1 MPPEDLRGRNP
12 AAVLAALFIVAVG
25 PVLEP
30 LGALL
35 AIGWAR
41 LTGTPLR
48 ELGFVRPRSWAA
60 TIALGIAFGVA
71 FKLVLKA
78 VVLPLLGAPTINAA
92 YHHLAGNTA
101 ALPGMLWLVIV
112 GAGFGEETVFRGF
125 LFERSRAWFGAG
137 KGVLAATV
145 LVSSAWFA
153 AVHIPDQGLF
163 GAVQAGIVGLVFG
176 TIFAVTRKLWPLI
189 VAHAAFD
196 VAAVFI
202 IYLDLEERVAHF
214 LFR

>member
-1 MPPEDLRGRNP
+1 
-12 AAVLAALFIVAVG
+12 
-25 PVLEP
+25 
-30 LGALL
+30 
-35 AIGWAR
+35 
-41 LTGTPLR
+41 
-48 ELGFVRPRSWAA
+48 
-60 TIALGIAFGVA
+60 
-71 FKLVLKA
+71 
-78 VVLPLLGAPTINAA
+78 
-92 YHHLAGNTA
+92 
-101 ALPGMLWLVIV
+101 VIV

-137 KGVLAATV
+137 KAALAATV
-145 LVSSAWFA
+145 LVSSVWFA
-153 AVHIPDQGLF
+153 AVHIPDQGLY

-214 LFR
+214 FFR